1 MILRCSHS
9 RYYVMSQLIDK
20 TALVTGWFD
29 VSELMT
35 TQYRRRRMLESWE
48 KARTRRFDG
57 SP

>member
-1 MILRCSHS
+1 
-9 RYYVMSQLIDK
+9 MSQLVDK
-20 TALVTGWFD
+20 TAHVTGWFD